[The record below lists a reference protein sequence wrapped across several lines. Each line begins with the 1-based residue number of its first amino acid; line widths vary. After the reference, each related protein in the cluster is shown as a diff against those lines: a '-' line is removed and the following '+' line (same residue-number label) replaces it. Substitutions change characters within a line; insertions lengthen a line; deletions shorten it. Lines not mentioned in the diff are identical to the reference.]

1 MLVFVVY
8 FKHNIINITIFFKKR
23 KELLMHMVTKKYASL
38 TRKHKA
44 KLGRGKKKK
53 NSYQLHSE
61 NISIKL
67 TLNKEHKSIPS

>member
-1 MLVFVVY
+1 
-8 FKHNIINITIFFKKR
+8 
-23 KELLMHMVTKKYASL
+23 MHMVAKKYASL

-61 NISIKL
+61 HISIKL